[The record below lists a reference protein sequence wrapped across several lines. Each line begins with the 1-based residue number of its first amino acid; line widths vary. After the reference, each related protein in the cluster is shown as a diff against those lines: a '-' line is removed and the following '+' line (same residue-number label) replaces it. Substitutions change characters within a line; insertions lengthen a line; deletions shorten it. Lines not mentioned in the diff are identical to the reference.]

1 MKVGSLV
8 KVKETQWIGTV
19 VLEGHVFVLAYW
31 TSQRVNSWEF
41 KKDLKV
47 LCE

>member
-8 KVKETQWIGTV
+8 KVKGTQWIGTV
-19 VLEGHVFVLAYW
+19 VLEEQVYVLVYW
-31 TSQRVNSWEF
+31 VTQRANSWEF
-41 KKDLKV
+41 KKDLKL